1 MELKIPEL
9 IKGNIFLFAAKFC
22 LMSINSLKDKLEKL
36 MDMPQDL
43 IEVFLEK
50 CELVVH
56 QRNEHPFS
64 KDKVYDKLGY
74 ILNGAARIYVVNDD
88 GEELSYLLQV
98 NGDIIGDYASY
109 ITNENAQF
117 KVEILLPSEVLYF
130 RREQV
135 DELIKKDPYW
145 NHFAKKLSDHAFLS
159 AKQRLEELFF
169 HSPEKRYMNLLQR
182 SPEVIQKI
190 PQKYISS
197 YLGITP
203 QSLSRIRKRINYLK

>member
-145 NHFAKKLSDHAFLS
+145 NHFAKKLS
-159 AKQRLEELFF
+159 
-169 HSPEKRYMNLLQR
+169 EKRNVNIISCEKEVEEEHSIIFDILALLILGGIALAIIIYLWKGLKNL
-182 SPEVIQKI
+182 IAK
-190 PQKYISS
+190 KN
-197 YLGITP
+197 
-203 QSLSRIRKRINYLK
+203 KN